1 MRYLFS
7 LPYSFAV
14 FAVVIFSL
22 IVRLFNLGIPAEY
35 IFDERY
41 HVPAIRLIAEKDVRA
56 FEWWHTP
63 IYGEDNHDWLH
74 PPLAK
79 YIQAGIYNLGGK
91 SVVSW
96 RMGSVIFGIFGI
108 ILVYVFASLLT
119 KNRLTGIL
127 AALFLSLD
135 GLWLVQSRVAMND
148 VFLAVWLLLAA
159 ITYLVFKEKR
169 NIDSSGWLLLT
180 GIFLG
185 LAIATKWTGLF
196 FIVGFLHYETML
208 IFRKKQWRLFP
219 WRVFSL
225 VILPIFIYVL
235 SYVPLF
241 FYGKDFSFIFNL
253 HKNILWY
260 QIHRDTVHSY
270 QSVPVQWIGNLQAVW
285 YWKGSA
291 TENIYAVNNPLLVI
305 FSNIA
310 LIFSLYRIFFIKKSR
325 KVFSYLVFFYAW
337 SFVPWIL
344 SPRIL
349 FYYHYTPALPFL
361 ATMLAVLVKKIYFTY
376 NKKIGFWSSSI
387 NISLFMFTIFSLVG
401 IFWIYYSGWIGFLVP
416 RDFKEIVYF

>member
-1 MRYLFS
+1 MRHLFS

-14 FAVVIFSL
+14 FAVVVFSV

-41 HVPAIRLIAEKDVRA
+41 HVPAVQLIAENDVRA

-79 YIQAGIYNLGGK
+79 YIQAGIYNLGSG
-91 SVVSW
+91 SPASW
-96 RMGSVIFGIFGI
+96 RMGSVIFGVLGI
-108 ILVYVFASLLT
+108 ILTYIFASLVT
-119 KNRLTGIL
+119 KNRLTGVL

-148 VFLAVWLLLAA
+148 IFLAVWVLLAA
-159 ITYLVFKEKR
+159 IAYFIFREKK
-169 NIDSSGWLLLT
+169 NTKNSLWVLLT

-196 FIVGFLHYETML
+196 FIVGFLHFEIISIY
-208 IFRKKQWRLFP
+208 RKKQWRLFP

-241 FYGKDFSFIFNL
+241 FYGKDFSFVLNL

-260 QIHRDTVHSY
+260 QIHRDSIHAY
-270 QSVPVQWIGNLQAVW
+270 QSVPAQWVFNLKAVW

-291 TENIYAVNNPLLVI
+291 TENIYAVNNPLLVV
-305 FSNIA
+305 FSNLA
-310 LIFSLYRIFFIKKSR
+310 LVFSIYRVLFIKKSR

-337 SFVPWIL
+337 SFVPWVL

-376 NKKIGFWSSSI
+376 NEKIRFWSSSI
-387 NISLFMFTIFSLVG
+387 NILLFMFIIFSLVG
-401 IFWIYYSGWIGFLVP
+401 VFWIYYPGWIGFLVP
-416 RDFKEIVYF
+416 RDFQEIVYF